1 MVWYVVIQFMFAV
14 IMARVK
20 NATKE
25 WMWKRI
31 WNGVDG
37 DSVYSV
43 WKNEDDDSTVILFD
57 PKAVFTDQIQDTTS
71 EFTMYHFIAHM
82 ENMRMKLPEEDFIN
96 HKEWVFNKYPNK
108 VPTFRQL
115 LRGLLNC
122 LLTCVA
128 RSFLR

>member
-1 MVWYVVIQFMFAV
+1 MVCCYSIHVCCYYGTSEECYEGVDV
-14 IMARVK
+14 E
-20 NATKE
+20 TYLE
-25 WMWKRI
+25 WL
-31 WNGVDG
+31 DG